1 MPMVEKELSIF
12 RKYRVSFFAVIFLTT
27 ALLTISS
34 RINNVEKL
42 AFVDWLFLEIT
53 APFQKAITFST
64 DAIGDLIDSYVF
76 LVNIKRENTALRKMI
91 AQLREENSLLREKAI
106 TSERLRELLR
116 FSKKIPRPML
126 PAQII
131 GTDPSSWFRTI
142 IIDKGTKHGV
152 QRGMAV
158 VSPEGVVGYVLQI
171 SPHCAKVLLITDFN
185 SSVDVLIQRSR
196 AKGVAEG
203 NGENRCRLKYATRKE
218 DIQPGDRVVT
228 SGMGGRYPKGLVIGK
243 ISKVDKKSYGLFQK
257 AEIVPSV
264 NFAKLEEVFVIT
276 ESHPSEIP

>member
-1 MPMVEKELSIF
+1 MVEKELSIF
-12 RKYRVSFFAVIFLTT
+12 RKYRISFLAVIFLTT

-64 DAIGDLIDSYVF
+64 DTIGDLIDSYVF
-76 LVNIKRENTALRKMI
+76 LVNLKKENIALRKI
-91 AQLREENSLLREKAI
+91 VAQLREENSLLREKAI

-116 FSKKIPRPML
+116 FSKKIPGPML

-142 IIDKGTKHGV
+142 VIDKGTKHGV

-158 VSPEGVVGYVLQI
+158 VAPEGAVGHVLQTA
-171 SPHCAKVLLITDFN
+171 PHCAKVLLITDFN
-185 SSVDVLIQRSR
+185 SAVDVLIQRSR
-196 AKGVAEG
+196 AKGIAEG
-203 NGENRCRLKYATRKE
+203 NGENRCRLKYATRIQ

-243 ISKVDKKSYGLFQK
+243 IRKVEKKSYGLFQN
-257 AEIVPSV
+257 AEITPSV

-276 ESHPSEIP
+276 ETRPLETP